1 MLFLISETSIFNMF
15 KLLCL
20 YFFSLR
26 IIFDFT
32 SLGQLSAVNKCS
44 MIVRHINYVRWASPK
59 PPVHRIAEKVYYV
72 TSRLGRSINTVDP
85 VCEVRG
91 TDKNQLAKRVWSRQS
106 FAKETRTACILLSG
120 KRAYCRCN
128 SCRATFFANF
138 NYVNEVF
145 DSKHERIANFLLKT
159 GFFESEIFQQIIE
172 SSISVTIFRLKILLS
187 SSEIN

>member
-59 PPVHRIAEKVYYV
+59 PLHRIAEKVYYV

-106 FAKETRTACILLSG
+106 FAKETRTARILLSG

-145 DSKHERIANFLLKT
+145 DSKHEHIANFLLKT

-172 SSISVTIFRLKILLS
+172 SSISVTIFRLKIFC
-187 SSEIN
+187 